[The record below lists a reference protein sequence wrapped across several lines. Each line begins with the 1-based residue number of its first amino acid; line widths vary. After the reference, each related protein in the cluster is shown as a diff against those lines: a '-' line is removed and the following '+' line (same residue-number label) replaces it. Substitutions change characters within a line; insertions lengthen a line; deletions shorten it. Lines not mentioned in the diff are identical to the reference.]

1 MYLFLVILGA
11 VTTAA
16 GLMLVTSVATGTFD
30 AETITPGMIA
40 AVGGLLLIGLG
51 LAVRTL
57 QRIERALEARPLLRP
72 SRPGEASVAG
82 QAGGPTPIPFPVRP
96 KIDPA
101 AQAAGAAA
109 GKAATGPVEEAIVER
124 LREKFPGLMR
134 LEQTPAVEDANLSLL
149 PQPDAAAHENGGA
162 IVNGAAVARTNGS
175 AAARLAP
182 RANSARASAAPARAK
197 GSVFDAFWPK
207 GPRTPQG
214 AEESVAPAPAQ
225 PAAAEFEAA
234 SEDAA
239 AEPPQVTIDEPAAPA
254 PASVSVLKSGVVEGR
269 AYTLYS
275 DGSIEAQFPQGM
287 MRFGS
292 ITELRNHIESSS

>member
-1 MYLFLVILGA
+1 
-11 VTTAA
+11 
-16 GLMLVTSVATGTFD
+16 VTSVATGAFD

-82 QAGGPTPIPFPVRP
+82 QAAEPTPIPFPVRP

-109 GKAATGPVEEAIVER
+109 GKAATGPVEEAVVER

-134 LEQTPAVEDANLSLL
+134 LEQTAAVEDANLSLL

-175 AAARLAP
+175 APARLAA
-182 RANSARASAAPARAK
+182 RANSARASGMPARAK

-207 GPRTPQG
+207 GPRTLQG
-214 AEESVAPAPAQ
+214 AEESVAPAQ
-225 PAAAEFEAA
+225 PAPVELEAA

-239 AEPPQVTIDEPAAPA
+239 AEPPQVTIDEPAAPT

>member
-1 MYLFLVILGA
+1 MYVFLVILGA

-16 GLMLVTSVATGTFD
+16 GLTLVTSVATGTFD

-40 AVGGLLLIGLG
+40 AVGGLLLVGLG

-72 SRPGEASVAG
+72 SRPGEAPGIGSASVAG

-109 GKAATGPVEEAIVER
+109 GKAATGPVEEVVVER

-182 RANSARASAAPARAK
+182 RANSARASATTRRGAK

-207 GPRTPQG
+207 GPRTPQD

-225 PAAAEFEAA
+225 PAPAELEAA
-234 SEDAA
+234 SEERGRRAA
-239 AEPPQVTIDEPAAPA
+239 AGND
-254 PASVSVLKSGVVEGR
+254 R
-269 AYTLYS
+269 
-275 DGSIEAQFPQGM
+275 
-287 MRFGS
+287 
-292 ITELRNHIESSS
+292 

>member
-149 PQPDAAAHENGGA
+149 PQPDAAAHENDGA

-175 AAARLAP
+175 AAARLAS
-182 RANSARASAAPARAK
+182 RANSARASGAAPRAK
-197 GSVFDAFWPK
+197 GTVFDAFWPK
-207 GPRTPQG
+207 GPRTPQD
-214 AEESVAPAPAQ
+214 AEEGVAPAPAQ
-225 PAAAEFEAA
+225 PAPAELEAA
-234 SEDAA
+234 SEEAA
-239 AEPPQVTIDEPAAPA
+239 AEPQTTIDEPAAAA

>member
-109 GKAATGPVEEAIVER
+109 GKAATGPIEEAVVER

-149 PQPDAAAHENGGA
+149 PQPDAAALENGGA

-175 AAARLAP
+175 APARLAA
-182 RANSARASAAPARAK
+182 RANSARASGMPARAK

-207 GPRTPQG
+207 GPRTLQG
-214 AEESVAPAPAQ
+214 AEESVAPAQ
-225 PAAAEFEAA
+225 PAPVELEAA

-239 AEPPQVTIDEPAAPA
+239 AEPPQVTIDEPAAPT

>member
-16 GLMLVTSVATGTFD
+16 GLMLVTSVATGAFD

-82 QAGGPTPIPFPVRP
+82 QAAGPTPIPFPVRP

-109 GKAATGPVEEAIVER
+109 GKAATGPVEEAVVER

-182 RANSARASAAPARAK
+182 RANSARASATPARAK

-207 GPRTPQG
+207 GPRTLQG
-214 AEESVAPAPAQ
+214 AEESVAPAQ
-225 PAAAEFEAA
+225 PAPVELEAA

-239 AEPPQVTIDEPAAPA
+239 AEPPQVTIDEPAAPT